1 MKLGSNSGAG
11 SLLSL
16 SIILPIPQDSSVII
30 SLIHSPYMEEAQS
43 PITYFSPVLLASIF
57 SFFSSTD
64 THLIQT
70 FVACL

>member
-1 MKLGSNSGAG
+1 MKLGSNSGAV

-16 SIILPIPQDSSVII
+16 SIILPIPQDSWVI
-30 SLIHSPYMEEAQS
+30 SLIHSSYMEEAQS
-43 PITYFSPVLLASIF
+43 PITYFFPVLLASIF

-64 THLIQT
+64 THLVQT